1 MARRGR
7 KKKATAL
14 SMTLVELRTLYE
26 DLVRQ
31 EAKRLPALK
40 AKQQKLSSEL
50 AEVTQEIEAIEGP
63 APAPKRRGRRKGAAG
78 KRRPG
83 RPKKVVAAAARPTE
97 KPRRPGRPKKSAA
110 ITPTGKPR
118 GPKGMRKG
126 RNITLRQ
133 AAAEVLS
140 KAGKP
145 MGPSEVG
152 RAILDQEIFTK
163 VSKSFGQQVNR
174 TLSVNPEFK
183 KVGRGQYSLKG

>member
-14 SMTLVELRTLYE
+14 SMTLVELRKLYE

-50 AEVTQEIEAIEGP
+50 AGVTQEIEAIEGP
-63 APAPKRRGRRKGAAG
+63 LAAPKRRGRRKGTGA

-83 RPKKVVAAAARPTE
+83 RPKKVTAAVAEPTE
-97 KPRRPGRPKKSAA
+97 KPRRPGRPKQSAA
-110 ITPTGKPR
+110 AKPTGKPR
-118 GPKGMRKG
+118 GPKGKRKG

-140 KAGKP
+140 LAGKP

-152 RAILDQEIFTK
+152 RAILDQRIFTK

-174 TLSVNPEFK
+174 TLSVNSEFK
-183 KVGRGQYSLKG
+183 KVGRGQYSLRG